1 MKNGFPFSF
10 KRASRGGAAH
20 RRRSRA
26 ATTRT
31 AGFAG
36 GGAIHAFVV
45 YLVAGRGQ
53 ARLPVCVLPVQGL
66 VVARG
71 GHAAIID
78 LRPYKFTKLTCKPYM

>member
-26 ATTRT
+26 TTTRT
-31 AGFAG
+31 AGLAG
-36 GGAIHAFVV
+36 GGAVRAVVV

-53 ARLPVCVLPVQGL
+53 ARPPVRVLPVQGL
-66 VVARG
+66 IVARG
-71 GHAAIID
+71 GHAAVVD
-78 LRPYKFTKLTCKPYM
+78 LRPSKFAKLTCKPYM